1 MSKRVTIQNDTSSA
15 SGLREVGSAPK
26 PGSRRKAAKASPQSS
41 TPPTRVS
48 SERLAA
54 AGQQSVRF
62 ELFDRNAR
70 EAFLVGTFNDWQPG
84 LTPLINPGDG
94 NWAAEL
100 KLKPGTYEYRFIV
113 DGRWTEDLKSSR
125 FATNP
130 FGGVN
135 SVLEVGEQSGTG
147 APADGSRRRVG
158 SPRRASPN
166 TRSWSV
172 KPSTGNYWPE
182 GPNR

>member
-15 SGLREVGSAPK
+15 SGLREVGSASK
-26 PGSRRKAAKASPQSS
+26 PGSRRKAAKAGPESS
-41 TPPTRVS
+41 IPPTRVS

-84 LTPLINPGDG
+84 VTPLTNSEDG
-94 NWAAEL
+94 HWTVEL
-100 KLKPGTYEYRFIV
+100 NLKPGTYEYRFVV
-113 DGRWTEDLKSSR
+113 DGRWIEDLQSSR

-135 SVLEVGEQSGTG
+135 SVLEVREQ
-147 APADGSRRRVG
+147 
-158 SPRRASPN
+158 
-166 TRSWSV
+166 
-172 KPSTGNYWPE
+172 
-182 GPNR
+182 